1 MGTVSANSQRASVF
15 GAMPTDGWGHTL
27 GFWGGKPS
35 GGSSPSVKL
44 AIWDTD
50 GSGNPD
56 DRLAYNSG
64 VTVNA
69 VESFGGDGQAYE
81 VAVANVNSSF
91 SPSTNAVALH
101 SGSKYAL
108 GFVSANFSVNHAM
121 TAAANLGSS
130 DNKLFYNRSSISTPA
145 NPNGYT
151 SSATNGHMTVWI
163 EYQANRTPSATIV
176 APSGTI
182 TDTSPAFFANFSDSD
197 QTYGDVMSL
206 YQIQIYKVS
215 DGSLKWDSG
224 VLGTSASEKTAAQY
238 SRAYG
243 GSVLQAGVQYKWRT
257 RVADY
262 FGEWSAWTGYTTFTI
277 NAGGNAT
284 PTSPTGKQNSRQ
296 PSPFTASYSH
306 GSSLSTN
313 AVQVRIKQGSTVI
326 LDSGTI
332 SDTTANGGTI
342 SKTWSTLFS
351 TNNLQWGVSNY
362 TWEIR
367 ARDTTSTWGE
377 WSNGKA
383 FTTNNAPSV
392 PTIVAPK
399 NSAVSSSRPLLR
411 ATASDADGDTVTVKA
426 RIKDSGGTVL
436 QTRTMTLVGSEFQY
450 QTVSGDLA
458 APATFKWDAYSYD
471 GSLYSGAETVE
482 ANATKSAEAT
492 FIYGSGPVVT
502 ITAPTTTVTVANPLV
517 TWTASGQVK
526 YQVKLYETGT
536 TTLVYDS
543 GQITSATQSHTIP
556 SGYIINGESYDLT
569 VDVTNAT
576 PLTGTSSITTFTV
589 AYTPPATI
597 TSFLASPQYQTFDLV
612 PSSIRLTWDASAATG
627 FSQYILTRRETG
639 QDTSQAVVLDRLTNQ
654 ATTEWTD
661 YMPVSGVE
669 YTYSIVQATIT
680 GLDEIQSA
688 AAESQTQIDLEY
700 AVLVNVFDAGT
711 YRVNLR
717 LDSERGFDH
726 IDDLVLEQTWGR
738 SKPVGI
744 YGTTQY
750 DVFNGTFTL
759 ATDEVTS
766 AANHINALRDLWKSR
781 ATICYRDERGRKF
794 FAKITKFTEK
804 DRRIQYYTVSLT
816 LTEVHFAEG
825 VDEI

>member
-1 MGTVSANSQRASVF
+1 
-15 GAMPTDGWGHTL
+15 
-27 GFWGGKPS
+27 
-35 GGSSPSVKL
+35 
-44 AIWDTD
+44 
-50 GSGNPD
+50 
-56 DRLAYNSG
+56 
-64 VTVNA
+64 
-69 VESFGGDGQAYE
+69 
-81 VAVANVNSSF
+81 
-91 SPSTNAVALH
+91 
-101 SGSKYAL
+101 
-108 GFVSANFSVNHAM
+108 M
-121 TAAANLGSS
+121 TAAANLGAA
-130 DNKLFYNRSSISTPA
+130 DNKLFYGKSGVSTPA

-151 SSATNGHMTVWI
+151 STSTNGQMTIWI
-163 EYQANRTPSATIV
+163 EYQANRAPSASIV

-182 TDTSPAFFANFSDSD
+182 TDTAPAFFADFIDSD
-197 QTYGDVMSL
+197 ASYGDVMTL

-224 VLGTSASEKTAAQY
+224 TLGTSSSEKAAGQY

-243 GSVLQAGVQYKWRT
+243 GTVLQQGVQYKWRT

-296 PSPFTASYSH
+296 PTPFTASYSH
-306 GSSLSTN
+306 VTALATN
-313 AVQVRIKQGSTVI
+313 AVQVRIKQGATVI

-332 SDTTANGGTI
+332 ADTTANGGTI
-342 SKTWSTLFS
+342 SKTWTTLFG
-351 TNNLQWGVSNY
+351 TNTLQWGVSNY

-367 ARDTTSTWGE
+367 TRDTTNVWGE

-383 FTTNNAPSV
+383 FTTNNAPNV
-392 PTIVAPK
+392 PTIVSPK

-411 ATASDADGDTVTVKA
+411 ATATDADGDTVTVKA
-426 RIKDSGGTVL
+426 RIKDNTGTVL

-450 QTVSGDLA
+450 QTTSTDLA

-471 GSLYSGAETVE
+471 GSLYSGAQTVE
-482 ANATKSAEAT
+482 ASATKSAEAT

-502 ITAPTTTVTVANPLV
+502 ITAPTSGGTVTVANPTI
-517 TWTASGQVK
+517 TWTATGQVK
-526 YQVKLYETGT
+526 YQVKLYATGT

-556 SGYIINGESYDLT
+556 SGYIRNGSVYDLT

-589 AYTPPATI
+589 ALTPPATI
-597 TSFLASPQYQTFDLV
+597 TSFLASPEYQTYDVV
-612 PSSIRLTWDASAATG
+612 PSSIRLTWDASAASG
-627 FSQYILTRRETG
+627 FQGYIIKRRETG
-639 QDTSQAVVLDRLTNQ
+639 QAESDGMVVARLSNQ

-661 YMPVSGVE
+661 YMPTSGLD
-669 YTYSIVQATIT
+669 YTYTIT
-680 GLDEIQSA
+680 VTTISGLDELESVPAEASA
-688 AAESQTQIDLEY
+688 LLELESV
-700 AVLVNVFDAGT
+700 VLVNVFDAGT

-717 LDSERGFDH
+717 YDSDRGLDH

-738 SKPVGI
+738 SAPVGV

-766 AANHINALRDLWKSR
+766 ASNHIRALRDLWKSR

-794 FAKITKFTEK
+794 YSKITKFTEK
-804 DRRIQYYTVSLT
+804 DRRVQFYTVSLT
-816 LTEVHFAEG
+816 LTEVHFSEG
-825 VDEI
+825 VDES